1 MSLVQPAAS
10 PEHRAI
16 LQLGSPQL
24 RQIAQPVQAVG
35 DRAVQQLA
43 DDLLATLQAANGVG
57 IASPQV
63 GESLRLLVVAS
74 RPNLRYPDAPQMAP
88 EVLINPR
95 LVAHGDALEH
105 GWEGCLSVPGL
116 RVRVPRYQEIEVEYR
131 DRRDRLQRRSWHGFV
146 ARIFQHEL
154 DHLDGR
160 VLLDRVENDTDI
172 ISEAEYFARTV
183 GGASSRSAF

>member
-1 MSLVQPAAS
+1 MSLAQSAA
-10 PEHRAI
+10 PEQRSI
-16 LQLGSPQL
+16 LQLGNPQL
-24 RQIAQPVQAVG
+24 RQIAQPVKAIA
-35 DRAVQQLA
+35 DPAVQQLA

-63 GESLRLLVVAS
+63 GESQRLLVVAS
-74 RPNLRYPDAPQMAP
+74 RPNLRYPDAPQMDP

-95 LVAHGDALEH
+95 LVAHGDELEH

-116 RVRVPRYQEIEVEYR
+116 RVRVPRYQAVEVEYR
-131 DRRDRLQRRSWHGFV
+131 DRCDRLQRRRWHGFV

-160 VLLDRVENDTDI
+160 VLLDRAASNTDI
-172 ISEAEYFARTV
+172 ISEAEYFARIL
-183 GGASSRSAF
+183 GGA